1 MKFNYGQKI
10 AVSTAAL
17 LVSAVLNAEVWD
29 SKFYDPKP
37 IDGTVILPM
46 PCDGAMA
53 FRIVPTNTRQ
63 PLEDKAIV
71 LGSETNDLPVAEYAT
86 QNYIAG
92 AFDSSEGRYY
102 LIGKYEVTEDQ
113 YKAVMGE
120 TCPTP
125 NMKGRMPITSVSWF
139 DAVAF
144 THKYNEWLMQNH
156 KDKLPLEDGKSGF
169 LRLPTNTEWE
179 YAARGGASVS
189 ESEFR
194 ERTFPVPEGLDKYV
208 WFSGTKSANGKLQLV
223 GNREA
228 NPLGLFDVLGNVN
241 EMMFDSFKMNKL
253 DRYHGQN
260 GGVTLRGGSYLTPE
274 EQISSAYRVEV
285 GYYNDEGTAFKSKE
299 TGFRVAI
306 ASPVITSSK
315 RVKDLETAW
324 QALGKDQ
331 NNQDQTIVN
340 DLGKI
345 VAQTDDKKIKTQ
357 LKSLEDALR
366 ASNQQKDEQRD
377 QAIRSAVQLG
387 AFLCTNTADLE
398 RQYQN
403 TQKYYD
409 TFCHSE
415 TANQSNCAA
424 AQEKAKSNLDVRD
437 FVLKYYADNVVET
450 ATVYPKN
457 TVATQINSV
466 MDKLNLQGKS
476 NLNSFVNVY
485 WGHLQSYYANGNV
498 DRDNWLK
505 SCVDMASIPN

>member
-1 MKFNYGQKI
+1 MKSKNSQKI
-10 AVSTAAL
+10 AVSLSAL
-17 LVSAVLNAEVWD
+17 LVSAVLNAEPWD

-37 IDGTVILPM
+37 LDGTVILPM
-46 PCDGAMA
+46 PCEGAMA
-53 FRIVPTNTRQ
+53 FRMVQTNTRQ

-71 LGSETNDLPVAEYAT
+71 LGSETNDLPIAEYAT

-92 AFDSSEGRYY
+92 AFNSPDGRYY

-113 YKAVMGE
+113 YKAVMSGS
-120 TCPTP
+120 CPTP
-125 NMKGRMPITSVSWF
+125 NMKGRMPATSVSWF
-139 DAVAF
+139 DAVEF

-156 KDKLPLEDGKSGF
+156 KDKLPLEDGKYGF

-179 YAARGGASVS
+179 YATRGGAAVS

-194 ERTFPVPEGLDKYV
+194 EKTFPAMEGLEKYV

-228 NPLGLFDVLGNVN
+228 NPLGLFDMLGNVN
-241 EMMFDSFKMNKL
+241 EIMFDSFKMNKL

-260 GGVTLRGGSYLTPE
+260 GGITLRGGSYLTPE

-285 GYYNDEGTAFKSKE
+285 GYYDDEGGAFKSKE

-315 RVKDLETAW
+315 RAKDLESAW
-324 QALGKDQ
+324 QGLGKDQ
-331 NNQDQTIVN
+331 HNQDQAIVN
-340 DLGKI
+340 DLSKI

-387 AFLCTNTADLE
+387 AFLCTNTADLD

-403 TQKYYD
+403 AQKYYD

-415 TANQSNCAA
+415 TANKTNCDA
-424 AQEKAKSNLDVRD
+424 AQEKAKSNLAVRD
-437 FVLKYYADNVVET
+437 FVLKYYADNVVE
-450 ATVYPKN
+450 
-457 TVATQINSV
+457 VATIYPQETVSAQINPV
-466 MDKLNLQGKS
+466 LDKLNHQGKS

-485 WGHLQSYYANGNV
+485 WEHLQSFYKNGGV

-505 SCVDMASIPN
+505 SCVATATTQN